1 MILRD
6 GGPQLEKAAQKVAA
20 VRGSTGRENIWLV
33 ARREDGTISTDDERR
48 RRAVTRTAGGDVH
61 CVADAGHETRLLP
74 HLYIPIGTVTEG
86 QKG

>member
-6 GGPQLEKAAQKVAA
+6 GGPQLEKA
-20 VRGSTGRENIWLV
+20 TGKRPAFAMIGPDNIWLV
-33 ARREDGTISTDDERR
+33 ARHEDGTISTDDERR
-48 RRAVTRTAGGDVH
+48 RRAVTRTAGCDVH
-61 CVADAGHETRLLP
+61 DVTDAGHETRLLP